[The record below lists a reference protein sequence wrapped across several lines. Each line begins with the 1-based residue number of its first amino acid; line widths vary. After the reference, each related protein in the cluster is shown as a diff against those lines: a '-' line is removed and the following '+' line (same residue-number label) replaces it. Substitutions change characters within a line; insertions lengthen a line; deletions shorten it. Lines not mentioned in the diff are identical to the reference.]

1 MDDKKKI
8 KWQWQIL
15 KSDIPAPARLV
26 LLTMSIYM
34 KLNGE
39 DCFPSIKELSDV
51 TGLSANTIRKYI
63 RLAVKKKYLKVKN
76 AGFRGA
82 KSQQMLFLPILN
94 KRGVQEVS
102 LSPERGSNG
111 EQRGSAREQRGS
123 AGEPKHNNNITITS
137 KDYLSDSIEVR
148 LSKKLYS
155 YMLERNPEYKKP
167 NFDKWAKHIDRMIRL
182 EKRTPEKIEAVI
194 EWCQADDFWQNNILS
209 TQKLREQ
216 YDKLVLKMN
225 KSNPKFIED
234 PFPGAI

>member
-15 KSDIPAPARLV
+15 KSDIPAPARHV

-39 DCFPSIKELSDV
+39 DCFPSIKELSV
-51 TGLSANTIRKYI
+51 MTGLSANTIRKYI

-82 KSQQMLFLPILN
+82 KSQQMQFSPILN

-111 EQRGSAREQRGS
+111 EQRGSG
-123 AGEPKHNNNITITS
+123 GEPEHNNNITITS
-137 KDYLSDSIEVR
+137 KDYLSDSIGVR

-155 YMLERNPEYKKP
+155 YMLGRNPEHKKP
-167 NFDKWAKHIDRMIRL
+167 NFDKWAEHIDRMIRHDN
-182 EKRTPEKIEAVI
+182 RTPDKIEAVI

-209 TQKLREQ
+209 TQKLRQQ
-216 YDKLVLKMN
+216 YDQLALRMGK
-225 KSNPKFIED
+225 PKTIED

>member
-15 KSDIPAPARLV
+15 KSDIPAPARHV

-39 DCFPSIKELSDV
+39 DCFPSIKELSV
-51 TGLSANTIRKYI
+51 MTGLSANTIRKYI

-123 AGEPKHNNNITITS
+123 GGEPEHNNNITITS

-155 YMLERNPEYKKP
+155 YMLERNPEHKKP
-167 NFDKWAKHIDRMIRL
+167 NLDEWSKHVERMIRID
-182 EKRTPEKIEAVI
+182 KRKPETIEAVI
-194 EWCQADDFWQNNILS
+194 DWCQADDFWQNNILS
-209 TQKLREQ
+209 TQKLRLQ
-216 YDKLVLKMN
+216 YDKLVLRMN
-225 KSNPKFIED
+225 KSKTKPIED
-234 PFPGAI
+234 LFPGAI

>member
-15 KSDIPAPARLV
+15 KSDIPAPARHV

-39 DCFPSIKELSDV
+39 DCFPSIKELSV
-51 TGLSANTIRKYI
+51 MTGLSANTIRKYI

-123 AGEPKHNNNITITS
+123 GGEPKHNNNITITYKNS
-137 KDYLSDSIEVR
+137 SSDSIELR

-155 YMLERNPEYKKP
+155 HISKRNPEHKKP
-167 NFDKWAKHIDRMIRL
+167 NLDEWAKHINRMIRHD
-182 EKRTPEKIEAVI
+182 KRNPEKIETVI
-194 EWCQADDFWQNNILS
+194 DWCQADDFWQNNILS
-209 TQKLREQ
+209 TQKLRKQ
-216 YDKLVLKMN
+216 YDQLVLKMG
-225 KSNPKFIED
+225 KPQTLED
-234 PFPGAI
+234 PFAGAC